1 MNASMR
7 RFMDSKIYRNLLR
20 LSNFICLYMGYLCSC
35 ILHRYCFCHKPFFLS
50 IEPCNVCNLRC
61 PQCPTGLHLY
71 QRTRKT
77 FDKSLLDGLLQKLE
91 DSVSCIQFYFQGEP
105 LLADELPEMVKLAKK
120 YDMYCIV
127 STNAQTLDDKMA
139 ARLVDAGLDKI
150 IVSMDGLTQ
159 DSYEKYRV
167 GGNLERVLCGLQNLK
182 KNKFLKGSKRPIIEL
197 QWLVLRSNE
206 HEMNEVK
213 RLYRR
218 LGADRLVFKKAQFY
232 DFATGND
239 MMPLNEHY
247 SRYKKVAEGRWR
259 LKGKLHNRCF
269 RLWSGAVIDVEGNVR
284 PCCFDKGG
292 EYILGNLYHEDFMQ
306 VWKGETAVRFR
317 HQVLSERGSID
328 ICCNC
333 TSP

>member
-1 MNASMR
+1 MTK
-7 RFMDSKIYRNLLR
+7 KIYRNLLR
-20 LSNFICLYMGYLCSC
+20 LSNFICLYVGYLCSC
-35 ILHRYCFCHKPFFLS
+35 VLHRYCFCHKPFFLS

-71 QRTRKT
+71 QRARKT
-77 FDKSLLDGLLQKLE
+77 FDKSLLEALLKE
-91 DSVSCIQFYFQGEP
+91 VENSVACVQFYFQGEP
-105 LLADELPEMVKLAKK
+105 LLAQELPEMVKLAKK
-120 YDMYCIV
+120 YDMYCII

-232 DFATGND
+232 DFTTGND

-292 EYILGNLYHEDFMQ
+292 EYILGNLYHDNIMQ
-306 VWKGETAVRFR
+306 VWKGETAAGFR
-317 HQVLSERGSID
+317 RQVFIKRASIE
-328 ICCNC
+328 ICRNC